1 MAWVFRHF
9 RRSAVANDPA
19 APDNYIFGE
28 SDAEIS
34 RLNFQ
39 HYMFRLA
46 FGGDYSAP
54 IKTPG
59 DILDVACGTGR
70 WVRDVARRFPETNV
84 IGFDL
89 SRDLLEASLAEGGE
103 TIPANCTFLVGDALQ
118 PFAFP
123 DTAFGFVMARAC
135 SAFIPAA
142 QWPTVVGEMARV
154 LQPGGWMEVRD
165 FGLVRSSNAALNAL
179 TVQFANLAQARGI
192 HPGAGPFLKSYL
204 ATTRLRDIQVRHVHL
219 RSGAQHGA
227 RAGQLMLA
235 DYLALMERVTPLIA
249 RAGLMNAEQ
258 WLQLLTQARTETRM
272 YPDEQYAE
280 VDLTATFGRR

>member
-84 IGFDL
+84 IGFD
-89 SRDLLEASLAEGGE
+89 
-103 TIPANCTFLVGDALQ
+103 
-118 PFAFP
+118 
-123 DTAFGFVMARAC
+123 
-135 SAFIPAA
+135 
-142 QWPTVVGEMARV
+142 W
-154 LQPGGWMEVRD
+154 
-165 FGLVRSSNAALNAL
+165 
-179 TVQFANLAQARGI
+179 
-192 HPGAGPFLKSYL
+192 
-204 ATTRLRDIQVRHVHL
+204 
-219 RSGAQHGA
+219 
-227 RAGQLMLA
+227 
-235 DYLALMERVTPLIA
+235 
-249 RAGLMNAEQ
+249 
-258 WLQLLTQARTETRM
+258 
-272 YPDEQYAE
+272 
-280 VDLTATFGRR
+280 